1 MASAVICWD
10 EVTELTSAELDL
22 NVMHVRGS
30 EKKICQVTIKV
41 TRHYKIST
49 RSGGETEQF
58 PFLSFTYRTH

>member
-30 EKKICQVTIKV
+30 EKKD
-41 TRHYKIST
+41 
-49 RSGGETEQF
+49 
-58 PFLSFTYRTH
+58 LSSDNQGNKALQDQHEVRW